1 MKHSLRQVG
10 TRKNEN
16 YPSPI
21 PLPQGEGA
29 RGRVKDVFSG
39 ENKKITSFCKE
50 NNIEL
55 LVVFGSQ
62 AFGKI
67 HPSSDIDVAV
77 KFRHGKEISKLKLIY
92 RLDDLFHGKN
102 IDLVILRTETDPL
115 LLFEIF
121 FNGKFIYEEYPGL
134 FDKERLRAWKLYIDT
149 EKLRLMQKEYLK
161 EFVRKMRNVA

>member
-16 YPSPI
+16 YPFSI
-21 PLPQGEGA
+21 PQVEGA

-39 ENKKITSFCKE
+39 ENKKIISFCRE

-55 LVVFGSQ
+55 LIVFGSQ
-62 AFGKI
+62 AYGKI

-77 KFRHGKEISKLKLIY
+77 KFRQGKEISKLKLIY

-102 IDLVILRTETDPL
+102 IDLVIFGADTDPL
-115 LLFEIF
+115 LLYKIF
-121 FNGKFIYEEYPGL
+121 FNGRLLYEKYPDL
-134 FDKERLRAWKLYIDT
+134 FDKERLMAWKLYIDT
-149 EKLRLMQKEYLK
+149 EKLRLMQRKYLK